1 MMDKWAAYAYI
12 QMEIYLKNAFLV
24 NKCVSEYQFNDVDG
38 IIVIASLYV
47 DNENDLFELDIW
59 KTNYEPL
66 KKLPYD

>member
-1 MMDKWAAYAYI
+1 MH
-12 QMEIYLKNAFLV
+12 FG
-24 NKCVSEYQFNDVDG
+24 KCVSEYQFNDVDG
-38 IIVIASLYV
+38 VIVIASLYV